1 MRVKSLF
8 CAGLLLLFGSNAA
21 LGAGGP
27 MSGKNVKVGVVADV
41 TGSAGA
47 YGNSQKNGYALAGD
61 DLKAGLIDAGGASVQ
76 FDVQDAASDPAQV
89 INLVQKFTT
98 DGSGMMIGPTL
109 SSEAK
114 KADPIAVEK
123 KLTILGT
130 SNTAQG
136 ITTMGPCVFRD
147 SLSEEQVVPQ
157 LLVKMEAK
165 WKVKTAA
172 IIYGDDDQFTKTDYD
187 IFSAALK
194 SDGIEVLDVETFHKG
209 DVDFK
214 AQLTKISEKKPQ
226 LLVIGALIEEGVKI
240 ATQAKQLGLGAH
252 MTGGNGLNAQKFI
265 DNAGAAGNGVV
276 VGAAYYVNGTQSG
289 NAAFVER
296 YTKKFGGKP
305 DQFAAQAYAA
315 AQIVAAS
322 VRGGATSSDQ
332 FCSAFGKM
340 KPVTTVLGPVS
351 FLPSRDVKAES
362 AILEVQNGAFVPFR

>member
-1 MRVKSLF
+1 VRVKSLF